1 VAHHARTAVV
11 LLYPAGAAT
20 AVSAG
25 AQWSASNAHRFRGLS
40 TAILRTL
47 GIAIFAS
54 TSGSGAAAS
63 IGR

>member
-1 VAHHARTAVV
+1 

-25 AQWSASNAHRFRGLS
+25 AQSSASNAHRFRGLS